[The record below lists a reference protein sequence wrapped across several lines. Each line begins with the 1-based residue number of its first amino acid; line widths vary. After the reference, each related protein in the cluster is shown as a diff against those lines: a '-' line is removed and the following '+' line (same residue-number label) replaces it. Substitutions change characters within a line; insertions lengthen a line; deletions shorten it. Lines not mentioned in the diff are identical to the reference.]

1 MDINQLTENL
11 ENLPAQIRTS
21 ELAMIEAKGKL
32 EDAELN
38 YDVKLA
44 FETVSAKAGNATEKK
59 SMGILKAEAEQ
70 RLVLKASLEYE
81 RKKAEFNFLTNRFAS
96 VRKIANLL
104 EKTYAPESS
113 GYWWGANPQRGT
125 NPWTRLLWVTHPH
138 KDNPLIRSIIN
149 LIKC

>member
-113 GYWWGANPQRGT
+113 GY
-125 NPWTRLLWVTHPH
+125 
-138 KDNPLIRSIIN
+138 
-149 LIKC
+149 